1 MMPDSDELREEVS
14 LLDRMVESQ
23 LDQLDKLMRAQ
34 EERIETLKR
43 EIGSLRGIH
52 ELRKRKQIELDK
64 LEERV
69 LPDET
74 GLAARH

>member
-1 MMPDSDELREEVS
+1 MPDSDELREEVS

>member
-1 MMPDSDELREEVS
+1 MMPDSEELREEVS

>member
-1 MMPDSDELREEVS
+1 MPDSEELREEVS

-23 LDQLDKLMRAQ
+23 LDQLDKLMRAH

-69 LPDET
+69 LANET

>member
-1 MMPDSDELREEVS
+1 MPDSEELREEVS